1 MDPPSAD
8 ESRVL
13 IKAVTPKDAALAK
26 SVLASVGLTSLE
38 CPSMAHLAA
47 ELRGGAGALLIAEEF
62 LTDADF
68 GEIVAV
74 LAAQPPWS
82 DLPVLILAR
91 TGADSTAINLAMEM
105 PANFAVIERPV
116 RIASFVSAVKV
127 ALRARGRQYEL
138 RKIMEGLRL
147 ADRRKTE
154 FLATLA
160 HELRNP
166 LAPLTNAIAILQM
179 GRLDAAGA
187 TRYYAMMERQ
197 VRHMTRLIDDL
208 MEVSRITRGK
218 IDFKWGEVALD
229 DVVGDAVDLSQPFM
243 DAASHD
249 LKVRIEERGLR
260 LRGDRVR
267 LTQVLANILNN
278 AAKYTPRSGNIVL
291 TVTRRDGNAE
301 IRVQDNGV
309 GIPPDML
316 SSIFEMFVQVSDASR
331 AGQGG
336 LGIGLTLVRSL
347 VELHGGRVAA
357 FSEGL
362 GRGTEIVLTFPLLKQ
377 EEGIEKMRG
386 VDAVEP
392 LRQNILIVDD
402 NREAADS
409 LADLLAQLGA
419 KTQVAYDGAQALVA
433 IGKGRPSHAILD
445 IGMSGMDGWE
455 LASRL
460 RADERND
467 GMVLIALTGWGQAA
481 DRDRTLESGFNHHL
495 LKPVDLKQLLRILR
509 ENRSEDAHIN
519 RARSMPGTAHTSPS
533 R

>member
-1 MDPPSAD
+1 MMPPSSD
-8 ESRVL
+8 ELRVL
-13 IKAVTPKDAALAK
+13 IKAVTSKDAALAK
-26 SVLASVGLTSLE
+26 AVLASAALPSKECLTME
-38 CPSMAHLAA
+38 GLAA
-47 ELRGGAGALLIAEEF
+47 ELREGAGALLIAEEF
-62 LTDADF
+62 LTVPEF
-68 GEIVAV
+68 SEIVAI
-74 LAAQPPWS
+74 LGSQPPWS

-116 RIASFVSAVKV
+116 RIASLVSAVKV

-187 TRYYAMMERQ
+187 TRYYTMMERQ

-218 IDFKWGEVALD
+218 IDFKWGEVAID
-229 DVVGDAVDLSQPFM
+229 DVVRDAVDLSQPFM

-249 LKVRIEERGLR
+249 LKVRILERGLR

-291 TVTRRDGNAE
+291 AVARRDGDAE

-309 GIPPDML
+309 GIPADML

-331 AGQGG
+331 AAQGG
-336 LGIGLTLVRSL
+336 LGIGLTLVKSL

-357 FSEGL
+357 FSDGV
-362 GRGTEIVLTFPLLKQ
+362 GKGTEIVLTFPLLRQ
-377 EEGIEKMRG
+377 EQGVEKVAGI
-386 VDAVEP
+386 DAIEP
-392 LRQNILIVDD
+392 LRRNILIVDD
-402 NREAADS
+402 NQEAADS
-409 LADLLAQLGA
+409 LADLLSKLGA
-419 KTQVAYDGAQALVA
+419 TTHVAYDGAQALIE
-433 IGKGRPSHAILD
+433 IGQSRPSHAILD

-455 LASRL
+455 LASRV
-460 RADERND
+460 REDESND
-467 GMVLIALTGWGQAA
+467 GIVLIALTGWGQAA
-481 DRDRTLESGFNHHL
+481 DRDRTLEAGFNHHL

-509 ENRSEDAHIN
+509 ENLSE
-519 RARSMPGTAHTSPS
+519 SS
-533 R
+533 RL